1 MSHISFHPG
10 FNAWLLLLAAVVATA
25 LVAIFYRRAY
35 RTLRQGQWIRLYGLR
50 MAAIATVLL
59 LLFRPV
65 YSHQR
70 EIREKRGVMFLV
82 DQSASMG
89 IADDPSGGTRL
100 EHAIDKVL
108 QWSKD
113 LKRDFET
120 HYVAFADTATPLDG
134 DARESEAA
142 LAAVRP
148 EGDATSLSR
157 ALDSPTKIRS
167 ARHLEAIF
175 LISDGVHNSAG
186 DPIAVAARLGV
197 PVYTVG
203 TGNPSRDRSSY
214 RDVRVT
220 DLEAPDQMSVDNLA
234 RVKGYVDAA
243 GFPGR
248 VVTVT
253 LHEDDA
259 QVATQE
265 LVLDD
270 TDGAQDVTFEFTPT
284 TKGLHRYTVKVPPV
298 SGEKIAE
305 NNERSTSSL
314 VIEARIRV
322 LYVEGTLRAEYGVVV
337 GRFLSKDPNVEFCAL
352 VQTKPNVFMKRS
364 NIDDLE
370 INSIP
375 DDPAVLDTFD
385 VFMIGDLD
393 STYFRGN
400 QMELIRD
407 RVRAGAGL
415 IMLGGYHS
423 LGPGGYAGTPFDEL
437 LPVFV
442 GDREVGQIDEPFQ
455 PQLTVE
461 GRQHPIFANIA
472 PFFPT
477 AESLAEIEGLP
488 PLEGSVRVHGAK
500 PTATVLAVH
509 PSEMTPENTPMP
521 VVAVQPVGNGRAAIF
536 TGDTTR
542 NWQQTLR
549 SLDRESPFLR
559 FWGQTVRWLAGR
571 SEEVATEAGIVATTD
586 KSYYEPE
593 STVAIS
599 AIVRGAEGEATSEA
613 RVVAKVIGPH
623 NRHQV
628 AELAPVSGP
637 AGNYRTVFEPEESGR
652 YEFTVEAGLKDQT
665 LKAAPVVIEVG
676 RPNLEFDR
684 LDLDE
689 KMLTEIAS
697 KSGGRYAHISTADRL
712 IERLKRHQESRKVEF
727 EVPLYWPPLLWVA
740 FVGAL
745 TSEWLLR
752 RKYSLR

>member
-1 MSHISFHPG
+1 MRVMSQVSFHPG
-10 FNAWLLLLAAVVATA
+10 FNGWLLLLVAGITTA

-35 RTLRQGQWIRLYGLR
+35 ARLRQGQWIRLYGLR
-50 MAAIATVLL
+50 MLSIGIVLL
-59 LLFRPV
+59 LLFRPI

-70 EIREKRGVMFLV
+70 ELHEKRGVTFLI

-89 IADDPSGGTRL
+89 IADNPSGGTRL
-100 EHAIDKVL
+100 EHAVDKVL
-108 QWSKD
+108 HWSKD
-113 LKRDFET
+113 LERDFET
-120 HYVAFADTATPLDG
+120 QVLVFADNATPLGTVDTLVSVQPG
-134 DARESEAA
+134 GE
-142 LAAVRP
+142 
-148 EGDATSLSR
+148 ATSLSR
-157 ALDSPTKIRS
+157 ALDAPAKIKS
-167 ARHLEAIF
+167 ARDLEAIF

-197 PVYTVG
+197 PVYSVG
-203 TGNPSRDRSSY
+203 TGNALRDRSSY

-220 DLEAPDQMSVDNLA
+220 DVEAPDQMSVDNLA
-234 RVKGYVDAA
+234 RVTGYVDAT

-248 VVTVT
+248 VVSVS
-253 LHEDDA
+253 LHEDGTE
-259 QVATQE
+259 VATQE

-284 TKGLHRYTVKVPPV
+284 TTGLHRYTVKVPLV

-322 LYVEGTLRAEYGVVV
+322 LYIEGTLRAEYGVLV

-352 VQTKPNVFMKRS
+352 VQTKPNVFMQRS

-370 INSIP
+370 LNSIP
-375 DDPAVLDTFD
+375 DGPEMLDTFD

-393 STYFRGN
+393 STYFRGS
-400 QMELIRD
+400 QMELVRE

-415 IMLGGYHS
+415 IMMGGYRS
-423 LGPGGYAGTPFDEL
+423 LGPGGYASTPIEEL
-437 LPVFV
+437 LPVVV
-442 GDREVGQIDEPFQ
+442 GDREVGQIEVPFQ

-477 AESLAEIEGLP
+477 AEAPAEVEGLP
-488 PLEGSVRVHGAK
+488 PLEGSVRVQRAK
-500 PTATVLAVH
+500 PTATVLAIH
-509 PSEMTPENTPMP
+509 PDELTSDDAAMP
-521 VVAVQPVGNGRAAIF
+521 VVAVQPFGNGRAAVF

-549 SLDRESPFLR
+549 SLDRETPFLR
-559 FWGQTVRWLAGR
+559 FWGQMIRWLAGR

-586 KSYYEPE
+586 KSYCEPE

-599 AIVRGAEGEATSEA
+599 AIVRGAAGEATSGA
-613 RVVAKVIGPH
+613 RVVAKIQAPH
-623 NRHQV
+623 NYRV
-628 AELAPVSGP
+628 EVELAPVAGP
-637 AGNYRTVFEPEESGR
+637 AGNYRAVFEPQQSGR
-652 YEFTVEAGLKDQT
+652 YEITVEATLTDQ
-665 LKAAPVVIEVG
+665 LLQADPVIIEVG

-689 KMLTEIAS
+689 KMLAEIAG
-697 KSGGRYAHISTADRL
+697 KSGGRYAHISTANRL
-712 IERLKRHQESRKVEF
+712 IERLKRDQQSRHVQY
-727 EVPLYWPPLLWVA
+727 EVRLYWPPLLWVA

-745 TSEWLLR
+745 TTEWLLR

>member
-1 MSHISFHPG
+1 
-10 FNAWLLLLAAVVATA
+10 
-25 LVAIFYRRAY
+25 
-35 RTLRQGQWIRLYGLR
+35 
-50 MAAIATVLL
+50 
-59 LLFRPV
+59 
-65 YSHQR
+65 
-70 EIREKRGVMFLV
+70 
-82 DQSASMG
+82 
-89 IADDPSGGTRL
+89 
-100 EHAIDKVL
+100 
-108 QWSKD
+108 
-113 LKRDFET
+113 
-120 HYVAFADTATPLDG
+120 
-134 DARESEAA
+134 
-142 LAAVRP
+142 
-148 EGDATSLSR
+148 
-157 ALDSPTKIRS
+157 
-167 ARHLEAIF
+167 
-175 LISDGVHNSAG
+175 
-186 DPIAVAARLGV
+186 
-197 PVYTVG
+197 
-203 TGNPSRDRSSY
+203 
-214 RDVRVT
+214 
-220 DLEAPDQMSVDNLA
+220 
-234 RVKGYVDAA
+234 
-243 GFPGR
+243 
-248 VVTVT
+248 
-253 LHEDDA
+253 
-259 QVATQE
+259 
-265 LVLDD
+265 
-270 TDGAQDVTFEFTPT
+270 
-284 TKGLHRYTVKVPPV
+284 
-298 SGEKIAE
+298 IAE

-322 LYVEGTLRAEYGVVV
+322 LYVEGTLRAEYGVLV

-364 NIDDLE
+364 NIDDLD

-415 IMLGGYHS
+415 IMMGGYHS
-423 LGPGGYAGTPFDEL
+423 LGPGGYAGTPLEEL

-477 AESLAEIEGLP
+477 AEALAEIEGLP
-488 PLEGSVRVHGAK
+488 PLEGSVRVLRAK

-509 PSEMTPENTPMP
+509 TSELTSENAAMP
-521 VVAVQPVGNGRAAIF
+521 VVAVQPFGNGRAAIF

-549 SLDRESPFLR
+549 SLDRETPFLR

-593 STVAIS
+593 ATVTIS
-599 AIVRGAEGEATSEA
+599 AVVRGAEGEATSDA
-613 RVVAKVIGPH
+613 RVVAKIQAPRNFRVEVELSP
-623 NRHQV
+623 V
-628 AELAPVSGP
+628 AGP
-637 AGNYRTVFEPEESGR
+637 AGNYRAVFEPQQSGR
-652 YEFTVEAGLKDQT
+652 YEIAVEAVLTDQT
-665 LKAAPVVIEVG
+665 LKADTVIIEIG

-689 KMLTEIAS
+689 KMLTEIAA

-712 IERLKRHQESRKVEF
+712 IERLKRRQQSRQVTY
-727 EVPLYWPPLLWVA
+727 EVQLYWPPLLWVA
-740 FVGAL
+740 FVGVL
-745 TSEWLLR
+745 TTEWLLR

>member
-1 MSHISFHPG
+1 MSHVSFHPG
-10 FNAWLLLLAAVVATA
+10 FNGWLLLLVAGIATA

-35 RTLRQGQWIRLYGLR
+35 RALSPGQWIRLYGLR
-50 MAAIATVLL
+50 MIAIGIVLL

-70 EIREKRGVMFLV
+70 EIREKRGVTFLI

-113 LKRDFET
+113 LERDFDT
-120 HYVAFADTATPLDG
+120 QYLGFADTVTPL
-134 DARESEAA
+134 EAA
-142 LAAVRP
+142 DALVSVQTSG
-148 EGDATSLSR
+148 EATSLSR
-157 ALDSPTKIRS
+157 ALDAPTKIKS
-167 ARHLEAIF
+167 ARDLEAIF
-175 LISDGVHNSAG
+175 IISDGVHNSAG

-197 PVYTVG
+197 PIYSVG
-203 TGNPSRDRSSY
+203 TGSASRDRSSY

-220 DLEAPDQMSVDNLA
+220 DIEAPDQMSVDNLA
-234 RVKGYVDAA
+234 RVKGYVDAT

-248 VVTVT
+248 VVSVT
-253 LHEDDA
+253 LHEDDT
-259 QVATQE
+259 QVAEQE

-270 TDGAQDVTFEFTPT
+270 IDGAQDVTFEFTPA

-322 LYVEGTLRAEYGVVV
+322 LYVEGTLRSEYGVLV

-352 VQTKPNVFMKRS
+352 VQTKPNVFMQRS

-375 DDPAVLDTFD
+375 DDPEVLDTFD

-393 STYFRGN
+393 STYLRGD

-415 IMLGGYHS
+415 IMMGGYHS
-423 LGPGGYAGTPFDEL
+423 LGPGGYADTPIEEL

-442 GDREVGQIDEPFQ
+442 GDREVGQIDDPFQ

-477 AESLAEIEGLP
+477 GEALAEIEGLP
-488 PLEGSVRVHGAK
+488 PLDGSVRVRRAK

-509 PSEMTPENTPMP
+509 PSESTSDDIAMP

-559 FWGQTVRWLAGR
+559 FWGQMVRWLAGR

-599 AIVRGAEGEATSEA
+599 AIVRGAEGEATSAA
-613 RVVAKVIGPH
+613 RVVAKIQAPRNYRVE
-623 NRHQV
+623 V
-628 AELAPVSGP
+628 ELAPVTGP
-637 AGNYRTVFEPEESGR
+637 AGNYRAVFEPQQSGR
-652 YEFTVEAGLKDQT
+652 YEIIVEATLDSRQTADQT
-665 LKAAPVVIEVG
+665 LKADAVIVEIG

-689 KMLTEIAS
+689 KMLTEIAI

-712 IERLKRHQESRKVEF
+712 IERLKRRQQSRQVQY
-727 EVPLYWPPLLWVA
+727 EVRLYWPPLLWIA
-740 FVGAL
+740 FVGVL
-745 TSEWLLR
+745 TTEWILR
-752 RKYSLR
+752 RKASLR